1 MIPSN
6 RNLIAGVALALAAL
20 SCQKQAASPQVAAAP
35 PPPAAPESDP
45 QARKTLVMPVSLL
58 PSDAKSTSASEPNSA
73 RVSKGGDRPSGT
85 PVASGASPS
94 DSDTL
99 RDQGAITDDEI
110 VAASDA
116 VHAAQVEQ
124 GTLAHAKAKEPRLR
138 QFADKLKA
146 DHERARREGKS
157 LAARL
162 AIKPKES
169 PLSSELGA
177 DAAGATKTLK
187 NAKRNEFDRLFVESQ
202 IAAHQK
208 TLKLLD
214 QKLIP
219 NARNQDLKAL
229 LEGLRATIQ
238 AHLEEARG
246 LQGSASASAR

>member
-6 RNLIAGVALALAAL
+6 RTLVAGVALALAAL
-20 SCQKQAASPQVAAAP
+20 SCQKQAVGPAVATAP
-35 PPPAAPESDP
+35 PPPAPEKVDP
-45 QARKTLVMPVSLL
+45 QARKTLVMPVSLM
-58 PSDAKSTSASEPNSA
+58 PENATSTTSSEPNNATAAA
-73 RVSKGGDRPSGT
+73 RKGGPSGT
-85 PVASGASPS
+85 PAASGASPS
-94 DSDTL
+94 DTETL

-110 VAASDA
+110 VAASEA

-124 GTLAHAKAKEPRLR
+124 GTLARAKAKEPRLR
-138 QFADKLKA
+138 EFADKLKA
-146 DHERARREGKS
+146 DHERARRDGKS

-187 NAKRNEFDRLFVESQ
+187 NAKRSEFDRLFVESQ
-202 IAAHQK
+202 IAAQQK

-219 NARNQDLKAL
+219 SARNQDLKTL

-246 LQGSASASAR
+246 LQASASASAR